1 MKIKKDFILRKVAD
15 SYVVVP
21 VGKMTL
27 DFNGIIN
34 LNETGAFLFGLL
46 QNGAEREELI
56 EKMLEE
62 YDVSAD
68 KAAADIDKFLEK
80 VKEAEGNHLQVS
92 YLSKMMSSLL
102 KNVNFTAK
110 PPRSSPGT
118 RANTPSR
125 HTGRWMVR
133 RSRLTSTTR

>member
-46 QNGAEREELI
+46 QDGADREELI
-56 EKMLEE
+56 AKMLEE
-62 YDVSAD
+62 YDVTEER
-68 KAAADIDKFLEK
+68 AASDIDILIEK
-80 VKEAEGNHLQVS
+80 VKAADVLE
-92 YLSKMMSSLL
+92 
-102 KNVNFTAK
+102 
-110 PPRSSPGT
+110 
-118 RANTPSR
+118 
-125 HTGRWMVR
+125 
-133 RSRLTSTTR
+133 

>member
-56 EKMLEE
+56 AKMLDE

-80 VKEAEGNHLQVS
+80 VKEADVLE
-92 YLSKMMSSLL
+92 
-102 KNVNFTAK
+102 
-110 PPRSSPGT
+110 
-118 RANTPSR
+118 
-125 HTGRWMVR
+125 
-133 RSRLTSTTR
+133 